1 MVLGFGKW
9 LVKEGSKK
17 VLKDKTKTI
26 TIRPGIK
33 FKGQKTVGEIK
44 ADMKLKKAKIKLDQT
59 LTKTEKSLKKLT
71 ETTKKNQK
79 SLRDY
84 LLNK

>member
-1 MVLGFGKW
+1 MFTRWNLP
-9 LVKEGSKK
+9 KK
-17 VLKDKTKTI
+17 AAEAIKSV
-26 TIRPGIK
+26 RPGTK

-44 ADMKLKKAKIKLDQT
+44 ADMKLKKAETKLEQT
-59 LTKTEKSLKKLT
+59 FEKTTKSLKKLT
-71 ETTKKNQK
+71 ETTKKNRK